1 VDLVL
6 VSLNHKT
13 APVEL
18 RERFALAGDA
28 LGVALASL
36 HARLPEVII
45 LSTCNR
51 LEIYAAAESA
61 DDGMDAII
69 TFLTGQH
76 ALNGDA
82 LHQHLY
88 CLHGGEVA
96 LHLMRVA
103 SGLES
108 LVLGETQI
116 LGQVAQ
122 ALRHAQVADSAGA
135 LLTRLFS
142 DALHTGKRAQSETG
156 ISQHSLSVSDAAVA
170 LLRKQI
176 DFSVAQ
182 VLVVGA
188 GEMAERAVR
197 ALHKHDASRV
207 RVVSRTDANAQRL
220 AERFGA
226 QPRGWHELPAALDD
240 VDAVITAL
248 SVSEPLLDSSSF
260 EALSPKTRTVVDMG
274 VPRNVAPEVGLLPNV
289 RLYDIDDMQSV
300 VHAQVAEQKIVVAQ
314 VETLCAEAAESY
326 GQWWHT
332 RQVVPLITELRQQA
346 ETVAALEVEQA
357 LRRLPSLSSDQQ
369 EIVSQ
374 MAHRIVSKLLHAPTV
389 GLKERA
395 ATGDHFD
402 YSHAVRALFAL
413 DAERLPDE

>member
-1 VDLVL
+1 MDLVL

-13 APVEL
+13 APVDL
-18 RERFALAGDA
+18 RERFAVAGDSLDA
-28 LGVALASL
+28 ALASL
-36 HARLPEVII
+36 HAHLPEVVV

-51 LEIYAAAESA
+51 LEIYAAAENA
-61 DDGMDAII
+61 DDGIDAILA
-69 TFLTGQH
+69 FLTGQQ
-76 ALNGDA
+76 ALPDA
-82 LHQHLY
+82 VLNKNLY
-88 CLHGGEVA
+88 CLQGSEVA

-122 ALRHAQVADSAGA
+122 ALKYAQAAYTSGA
-135 LLTRLFS
+135 LLTRLFN

-170 LLRKQI
+170 LLRQHT
-176 DFSVAQ
+176 DFSAAQ

-197 ALHKHDASRV
+197 ALHKHGASRV
-207 RVVSRTDANAQRL
+207 RIVSRTDANAQRL

-226 QPRGWHELPAALDD
+226 QARGWHELHVALDD
-240 VDAVITAL
+240 ADAVITAL
-248 SVSEPLLDSSSF
+248 SVAEPVLDRSTF
-260 EALSPKTRTVVDMG
+260 AALAPKTRTVVDIG
-274 VPRNVAPEVGLLPNV
+274 VPRNVSPEAGSLLNV
-289 RLYDIDDMQSV
+289 CLYDIDDMQAD
-300 VHAQVAEQKIVVAQ
+300 VHAQVAEQQIVIAQ
-314 VETLCAEAAESY
+314 VEALCAAAAEAY
-326 GQWWHT
+326 GQWWQT

-357 LRRLPSLSSDQQ
+357 LRRLPGLNDDQQ
-369 EIVSQ
+369 EIVAQ

-413 DAERLPDE
+413 DAERLRDE

>member
-1 VDLVL
+1 MDLVL

-18 RERFALAGDA
+18 RERFALAGDS
-28 LGVALASL
+28 LGAALASL
-36 HARLPEVII
+36 HAHLPEVVI

-61 DDGMDAII
+61 DDALAIVAG
-69 TFLTGQH
+69 FLAQQQ
-76 ALNGDA
+76 AESLN
-82 LHQHLY
+82 QHLY
-88 CLHGGEVA
+88 CLRGSAVA

-122 ALRHAQVADSAGA
+122 ALRYAQAASSAGA
-135 LLTRLFS
+135 LLTRLFN

-156 ISQHSLSVSDAAVA
+156 VSQHSLSVSDAAVA
-170 LLRKQI
+170 LVRKQT
-176 DFSVAQ
+176 DFLTAHI
-182 VLVVGA
+182 LIVGA
-188 GEMAERAVR
+188 GEMAEHAVR
-197 ALHKHDASRV
+197 ALHKHGASRISI
-207 RVVSRTDANAQRL
+207 VSRTDASAQRL
-220 AERFGA
+220 ADRFGA
-226 QPRGWHELPAALDD
+226 QARGWHELPAALYDA
-240 VDAVITAL
+240 DAVITAL
-248 SVSEPLLDSSSF
+248 SVAEPVLDRSTF
-260 EALSPKTRTVVDMG
+260 AALAPKTRTVVDIG
-274 VPRNVAPEVGLLPNV
+274 VPRNVAPEAGLLPHV
-289 RLYDIDDMQSV
+289 RLYDIDDMQAD
-300 VHAQVAEQKIVVAQ
+300 VHAQVAEKQIVIAQ
-314 VETLCAEAAESY
+314 VEALCVEAAEAY
-326 GQWWHT
+326 GQWLHT

-346 ETVAALEVEQA
+346 ETVASLEVEQA
-357 LRRLPSLSSDQQ
+357 LRRLPGLNDDQQ

-395 ATGDHFD
+395 ANGDHFA

-413 DAERLPDE
+413 DAERLHDE